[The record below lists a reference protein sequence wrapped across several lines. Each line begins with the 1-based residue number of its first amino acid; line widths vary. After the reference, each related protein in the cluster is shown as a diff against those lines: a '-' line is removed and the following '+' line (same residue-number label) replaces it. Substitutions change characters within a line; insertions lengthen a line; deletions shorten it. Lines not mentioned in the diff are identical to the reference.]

1 MGAPLFTFKMQ
12 KEVRGSTPPFLN
24 EGNGTGGPLFTF
36 SMKEWT
42 MGAPLFT
49 FSMKETVK
57 GSAHHFKTE
66 HFEVSRFFCFFS
78 HLGVG
83 VLLWGRL
90 WTPTHFT
97 PYSTY
102 YSLYSAAAAML
113 WSAPRL
119 LERHGFESEL
129 APSGAP
135 RGSSAEA
142 PRKHRGSSAH
152 PQLCSTLQGV
162 VVVISSILR
171 IL

>member
-1 MGAPLFTFKMQ
+1 MERTVGVGGVGGPGAPLG
-12 KEVRGSTPPFLN
+12 VRF
-24 EGNGTGGPLFTF
+24 
-36 SMKEWT
+36 
-42 MGAPLFT
+42 
-49 FSMKETVK
+49 
-57 GSAHHFKTE
+57 
-66 HFEVSRFFCFFS
+66 
-78 HLGVG
+78 
-83 VLLWGRL
+83 WGRL
-90 WTPTHFT
+90 GTPTHFT
-97 PYSTY
+97 PYSY
-102 YSLYSAAAAML
+102 YSLFSAADAAAAAML

-162 VVVISSILR
+162 VVVIPSILR